1 MSNEK
6 VNILCMKWGNKYPA
20 DYVNTLYSMV
30 NRNMSRP
37 FRFICLTDDPAG
49 IEAPAETFPI
59 PELSINVEGPERG
72 WKKLSVFSEELY
84 NLSGRVLCLDLD
96 LIITGPLD
104 DLFDHPGDVLII
116 RDWLKKDGTGNSS
129 VYRFNV
135 GAHPDILAK
144 FENSFEGIKK
154 IYRNEQEYLS
164 AALLSKNVLSY
175 WPEQWCRSFKRHCVK
190 PLSLLLARETEVP
203 ENARVIVFHGK
214 PDPHEAMSGQS
225 GKWYRRFKPAHW
237 IRQYWR

>member
-1 MSNEK
+1 
-6 VNILCMKWGNKYPA
+6 MKWGNKYPA

-37 FRFICLTDDPAG
+37 FRFICLTDDPSG

-59 PELSINVEGPERG
+59 PELSINLEGPERG
-72 WKKLSVFSEELY
+72 WKKLSVFSKELY

-135 GAHPDILAK
+135 GAHSGDDIFSKSSFVFRSLSNSYVFSMPVRPSNATPH
-144 FENSFEGIKK
+144 FETHGT
-154 IYRNEQEYLS
+154 QVEY
-164 AALLSKNVLSY
+164 
-175 WPEQWCRSFKRHCVK
+175 
-190 PLSLLLARETEVP
+190 
-203 ENARVIVFHGK
+203 
-214 PDPHEAMSGQS
+214 
-225 GKWYRRFKPAHW
+225 
-237 IRQYWR
+237 